1 MVILTIAAC
10 LVGGARSDTHTSHH
24 PHLFVHSLL
33 AQQSHY
39 RFQENPPDI
48 SYCQRQW
55 RNSVDFIGGGGGGV
69 GGVAK
74 VSCIRMR
81 RILCKTRE
89 VSNNMRPLLH
99 YKCLNF
105 ELLLIIGKYGSEH
118 FPGRILALYVEYFLY
133 LMYFK
138 DSRAF
143 HFFYKVF
150 HHFACVVKINREIL
164 LHSAMDSTLF
174 THRIKLLLV
183 FFLLFKIHAH
193 VVEL

>member
-1 MVILTIAAC
+1 MKGDSSGKDYEKPCATDTSVKKDHNVALIAAGRRDMG
-10 LVGGARSDTHTSHH
+10 VR
-24 PHLFVHSLL
+24 
-33 AQQSHY
+33 
-39 RFQENPPDI
+39 R
-48 SYCQRQW
+48 R
-55 RNSVDFIGGGGGGV
+55 GGG
-69 GGVAK
+69 AK

-183 FFLLFKIHAH
+183 FFYCSKFMHM
-193 VVEL
+193 